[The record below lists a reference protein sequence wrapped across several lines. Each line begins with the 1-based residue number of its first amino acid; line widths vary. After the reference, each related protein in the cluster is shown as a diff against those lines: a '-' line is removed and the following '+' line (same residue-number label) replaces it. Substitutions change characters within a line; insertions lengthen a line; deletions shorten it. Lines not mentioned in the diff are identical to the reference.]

1 MGVNMIEYPEY
12 IQKVVSEFSKLPGIG
27 YKTAIR
33 LTMHILNREINEI
46 NEFCDSVK
54 KCKEKLRY
62 CEKCNN
68 FSDDDICLICK
79 DTSRDKSTICVVQD
93 VKDVYAFEKIGSY
106 KGLYYVLHGLI
117 SPIKGI
123 GPDDLKIELFVKRVK
138 EEKINEVILATN
150 PTLEGEATSI
160 YISKLFSN
168 EQKLTRLAYGVP
180 LGSDLEYVDEITLS
194 RALDFRQ
201 RI

>member
-54 KCKEKLRY
+54 KLRY

>member
-1 MGVNMIEYPEY
+1 MIEYPEY

-194 RALDFRQ
+194 RALDFR
-201 RI
+201 

>member
-194 RALDFRQ
+194 RALDFR
-201 RI
+201 

>member
-1 MGVNMIEYPEY
+1 MIEYPEY

-117 SPIKGI
+117 SPIKGL

>member
-1 MGVNMIEYPEY
+1 MIEYPEY

-123 GPDDLKIELFVKRVK
+123 GPDDRKIELFVKRVK

>member
-180 LGSDLEYVDEITLS
+180 LGSALEYVDEITLS

>member
-1 MGVNMIEYPEY
+1 MIEYPEY